1 MSSGSKRVEVLH
13 GTLDMI
19 ILGTLVRGPVHGHG
33 IVKQIQRTTEDVLQV
48 DHGSLYPALNRL
60 ERKGWIDSKWEDSE
74 RGRQMKF
81 YRLTPAGKKQLLAEE
96 SNWKQLAHAIAQI
109 LQPVED

>member
-1 MSSGSKRVEVLH
+1 MPPVAKRVEVLH

-19 ILGTLVRGPVHGHG
+19 ILGTLVQGPVHGHG
-33 IVKQIQRTTEDVLQV
+33 IAKHIQRTTEDVLQV

-60 ERKGWIDSKWEDSE
+60 ERKGWIQSKWEDTE

-81 YRLTPAGKKQLLAEE
+81 YRLTRGGKKQLLAEE
-96 SNWKQLAHAIAQI
+96 SNWKQLARAIAQV
-109 LQPVED
+109 LRPLED

>member
-1 MSSGSKRVEVLH
+1 MLQKRVEVLH

-33 IVKQIQRTTEDVLQV
+33 IARHIQRTTEDVLQV
-48 DHGSLYPALNRL
+48 DHGSLYPALYRL
-60 ERKGWIDSKWEDSE
+60 ERKGWIRSKWEDTE

-81 YRLTPAGKKQLLAEE
+81 YRLTPAGRKQLLAEE
-96 SNWKQLAHAIAQI
+96 SDWNKLARAIAQV
-109 LQPVED
+109 LRPVED